1 MMHAVGNDGVV
12 KNWIIAATPF
22 ESNIAGD
29 SESRFIPQN
38 ILQNILLPAV
48 RNVTQEEHYRREQKI
63 ISEELQTLYG
73 DVQKKTLER
82 DSLLLTISDA
92 KERDKAFNIKDDE
105 INALFASINAKK
117 EESSILHAEDF
128 FITEE
133 NIALWKNDSSQLYTL
148 PEDISSYRPDDI
160 DALITGR
167 IIHSGSFLYVEANLF
182 LYPGGVAVATVS
194 ETGSIATVAD
204 LSFRLTEKLY
214 EAIVNAQTV
223 SIDFFI
229 EPQQAGSESTIYIGG
244 TVLRGNAEGFA
255 NVTVPAGIYEF
266 YVESP
271 GYESVSGTYSFSDN
285 DDFSVQI
292 NLQEY
297 NPIAVNFNVASADGS
312 LYMNA
317 LSVGKDAV
325 PLINSFPVLGEFVND
340 DGVSTWFFLSDDY
353 EKSELYEAEFSF
365 EPDTKDFAEIIE
377 KKRRIMY
384 NSYAALIVSLP
395 LAFIADGQYLNE
407 YNAFAIGQSS
417 GNKLE
422 AWTVARYATM
432 GVSIGLGINFLIQL
446 GLYIYSANT
455 VLPEEVMPITK

>member
-1 MMHAVGNDGVV
+1 M
-12 KNWIIAATPF
+12 
-22 ESNIAGD
+22 
-29 SESRFIPQN
+29 
-38 ILQNILLPAV
+38 
-48 RNVTQEEHYRREQKI
+48 
-63 ISEELQTLYG
+63 
-73 DVQKKTLER
+73 
-82 DSLLLTISDA
+82 
-92 KERDKAFNIKDDE
+92 
-105 INALFASINAKK
+105 
-117 EESSILHAEDF
+117 
-128 FITEE
+128 
-133 NIALWKNDSSQLYTL
+133 
-148 PEDISSYRPDDI
+148 
-160 DALITGR
+160 
-167 IIHSGSFLYVEANLF
+167 
-182 LYPGGVAVATVS
+182 
-194 ETGSIATVAD
+194 
-204 LSFRLTEKLY
+204 
-214 EAIVNAQTV
+214 
-223 SIDFFI
+223 
-229 EPQQAGSESTIYIGG
+229 
-244 TVLRGNAEGFA
+244 
-255 NVTVPAGIYEF
+255 PAGIYEF